1 MSTDE
6 PEDPFAKPP
15 REPSGPAQ
23 PPPGQSPPPGGQPP
37 GQQPPPGGQPY
48 PPPPHQPPPG
58 GSPYDRPPPGYGG
71 GDPYASGPYPGDPY
85 ASGPYGAGEPDPLAG
100 MPPLAN
106 RGRRLVARIV
116 DGLII
121 GIPVYGLTGLIWNY
135 DYNATGAL
143 FSQGVIYAVIYLA
156 YQVFMLTRYGQ
167 SLGKKLLRVRVG
179 MLTDGTNPTT
189 PAALKRESVYSLVP
203 IIPCCGEIFWIIEVL
218 WCTWDKPYR
227 QCLHDKAGQTV
238 VVSVE

>member
-1 MSTDE
+1 MSTDQ
-6 PEDPFAKPP
+6 PEDPYAKPP

-23 PPPGQSPPPGGQPP
+23 PSAGQSPPGGLPGEQPPGQEPGQEPP
-37 GQQPPPGGQPY
+37 GQQPPPGRQAY
-48 PPPPHQPPPG
+48 PPPYPSAPG
-58 GSPYDRPPPGYGG
+58 GSPYDRPAYGGG
-71 GDPYASGPYPGDPY
+71 GDPYASG
-85 ASGPYGAGEPDPLAG
+85 SYGMGEPDPLAG

-106 RGRRLVARIV
+106 RGRRLAARIV
-116 DGLII
+116 DALVI

-135 DYNATGAL
+135 DYNATGAV
-143 FSQGVIYAVIYLA
+143 FSQSVIYAVVYLA

-179 MLTDGTNPTT
+179 MLADGAKPTA

-203 IIPCCGEIFWIIEVL
+203 IVPCCGEVFWVIEVL

-238 VVSVE
+238 VVSVG

>member
-6 PEDPFAKPP
+6 PEDPYAKPP

-23 PPPGQSPPPGGQPP
+23 PPPGQSPPPGQEPASPPYRQPP
-37 GQQPPPGGQPY
+37 YQQPPPSGSPY
-48 PPPPHQPPPG
+48 GQPPPA
-58 GSPYDRPPPGYGG
+58 YGG
-71 GDPYASGPYPGDPY
+71 GDPYASGPYGV
-85 ASGPYGAGEPDPLAG
+85 AEPDPLAG

-106 RGRRLVARIV
+106 RGRRLLARIV
-116 DGLII
+116 DALIV

-135 DYNATGAL
+135 DYNTTGAV
-143 FSQGVIYAVIYLA
+143 FSQSVIYAVVYLA
-156 YQVFMLTRYGQ
+156 YQVLMLTRYGQ

-179 MLTDGTNPTT
+179 MLTDGAKPTT

-203 IIPCCGEIFWIIEVL
+203 IIPCCGEIFWVIEVL
-218 WCTWDKPYR
+218 WCVWDKPYR

-238 VVSVE
+238 VVSVG

>member
-1 MSTDE
+1 MSTDQ

-23 PPPGQSPPPGGQPP
+23 PPPPGQSPPPGEQPPPGQQAPGQQPP
-37 GQQPPPGGQPY
+37 GQQPY
-48 PPPPHQPPPG
+48 PPPPYQPPAG
-58 GSPYDRPPPGYGG
+58 GSPYDQPPPAYGG
-71 GDPYASGPYPGDPY
+71 AGDPY
-85 ASGPYGAGEPDPLAG
+85 ASGPYGMGEPDPLAG

-116 DGLII
+116 DALIV

-135 DYNATGAL
+135 DYDTTGAL
-143 FSQGVIYAVIYLA
+143 FSQSVIYAVIYLA

-179 MLTDGTNPTT
+179 MLTDGAKPTT
-189 PAALKRESVYSLVP
+189 PAALKREGVYALVP

>member
-1 MSTDE
+1 MSTDQ

-23 PPPGQSPPPGGQPP
+23 PPPGQSPPPAEQPPPP
-37 GQQPPPGGQPY
+37 GQQPY
-48 PPPPHQPPPG
+48 PPPPYQPPPG
-58 GSPYDRPPPGYGG
+58 GSPYDQPPPGYGG
-71 GDPYASGPYPGDPY
+71 GDPY

-100 MPPLAN
+100 MPPLAH
-106 RGRRLVARIV
+106 RGRRLLARIV

-121 GIPVYGLTGLIWNY
+121 GIPVYGLTGLIWDY
-135 DYNATGAL
+135 DYNATGAV

-156 YQVFMLTRYGQ
+156 YQVFMLTRSGQ
-167 SLGKKLLRVRVG
+167 SLGKKLLKVRVG
-179 MLTDGTNPTT
+179 MLADGTNPTA